1 MARLS
6 TNDKE
11 KPFIL
16 IGAVIVG
23 IFLQRLIGKALPG
36 LIYLTEIGVFFVIL
50 AVMLPV
56 EIKDVEKAFKKVKP
70 TIIALL
76 VNFIF
81 IPAFSW
87 IMGWLILKN
96 YPDFWI
102 GAILYT
108 LTPCIGWYLIFT
120 DIAKGDVAWG
130 ISLLPWNIILQVV
143 LMPFYLYI
151 LVGRIIPI
159 DMLTLARSIG
169 LFLVVPFIFGYIIQ
183 KAVIKKKEEIIF
195 SVHLSLQLEK

>member
-6 TNDKE
+6 TKDVE

-23 IFLQRLIGKALPG
+23 IILQRLTGKELPW
-36 LIYLTEIGVFFVIL
+36 LIYVTEIGVFFVIF

-56 EIKDVEKAFKKVKP
+56 EIREVVRAFAKAKP
-70 TIIALL
+70 LAIALF
-76 VNFIF
+76 VNFAF

-87 IMGWLILKN
+87 TMGWLILRN

-120 DIAKGDVAWG
+120 DIAQGNVPWG
-130 ISLLPWNIILQVV
+130 IALLPWNIILQVV
-143 LMPFYLYI
+143 LMPLYLYI
-151 LVGRIIPI
+151 LSPSSTALFPIETGR
-159 DMLTLARSIG
+159 
-169 LFLVVPFIFGYIIQ
+169 
-183 KAVIKKKEEIIF
+183 
-195 SVHLSLQLEK
+195 